1 MKPIN
6 KQFKL
11 AILFCFLS
19 SFIFFANCSSDDK
32 NPKVEI
38 CNNGI
43 DDDGDGFIDCEDF
56 DCENSPDCLT
66 EICDN
71 GIDDD
76 GDGFIDCDDF
86 DCNDFPG
93 CD

>member
-1 MKPIN
+1 MKTIN
-6 KQFKL
+6 KLLKFVL
-11 AILFCFLS
+11 LFCFLS
-19 SFIFFANCSSDDK
+19 VSFLHSSCSSDDK
-32 NPKVEI
+32 KKVEI

-43 DDDGDGFIDCEDF
+43 DDDGDGFIDCDDF
-56 DCENSPDCLT
+56 DCNESPFCAV
-66 EICDN
+66 EICNN

>member
-1 MKPIN
+1 MKPLLIP
-6 KQFKL
+6 L
-11 AILFCFLS
+11 RILLLLCFI
-19 SFIFFANCSSDDK
+19 SFTLLLFNCSSDDK
-32 NPKVEI
+32 KKVEI

-43 DDDGDGFIDCEDF
+43 DDDGDGFVDCDDF
-56 DCENSPDCLT
+56 DCNESPLCT
-66 EICDN
+66 FEICDN

-86 DCNDFPG
+86 DCDDFSG

>member
-1 MKPIN
+1 MKP
-6 KQFKL
+6 L
-11 AILFCFLS
+11 LLPLRTLILFY
-19 SFIFFANCSSDDK
+19 FISLTLLLIHCSSDDK
-32 NPKVEI
+32 KKVEI

-43 DDDGDGFIDCEDF
+43 DDDGDGFIDCADF
-56 DCENSPDCLT
+56 DCNESPFCAV

-76 GDGFIDCDDF
+76 GDGFTDCEDF